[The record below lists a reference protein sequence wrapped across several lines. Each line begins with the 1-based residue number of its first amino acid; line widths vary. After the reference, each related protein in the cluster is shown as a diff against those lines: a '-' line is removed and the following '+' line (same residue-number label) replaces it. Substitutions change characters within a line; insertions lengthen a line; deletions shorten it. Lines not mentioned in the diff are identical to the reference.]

1 MAPTITNDAEA
12 RLTLL
17 STEEGGRLNPVF
29 SDYRPQFHYDGH
41 DWDALH
47 LYPDVERV
55 NPGDTVRVI
64 LSFMSPAAHFGK
76 LAVGTPFLIRE
87 GRQIVGYGA
96 ITKLL
101 ELEASAKQDIERKNA
116 V

>member
-1 MAPTITNDAEA
+1 MAPTVAHDAEA

-17 STEEGGRLNPVF
+17 STEEGGKQNPVF

-47 LYPDVERV
+47 IYPDVDRV

-64 LSFMSPAAHFGK
+64 LSFLSPAAHFGK
-76 LAVGTPFLIRE
+76 LTVGTPFLIRE
-87 GRQIVGYGA
+87 GRKIVGYGA

-101 ELEASAKQDIERKNA
+101 ELESSAKRDLERKNA